1 MRKPLVSSALSG
13 ILIAGMSGAAFAQTD
28 NTTQQQ
34 PTASTQPAQPGG
46 EARHAMDPEKQL
58 KHMSHRLKL
67 SADQQNQLRP
77 ILTERQQQMQ
87 AIWQDQSLSKQDR
100 HAKVKSVRDD
110 SNAKIEAV
118 LNDTQKQQFEQMQQ
132 HMRERRGEHNGNA
145 TQAAPASPQQ

>member
-1 MRKPLVSSALSG
+1 MRKPLVSFALSG
-13 ILIAGMSGAAFAQTD
+13 ILIAGMSSGAAFAQTD
-28 NTTQQQ
+28 NANQQQ

-67 SADQQNQLRP
+67 SADQQTQLRP

-87 AIWQDQSLSKQDR
+87 TIWQDQSLSKQDR

-132 HMRERRGEHNGNA
+132 HMRERHEHKGNA